1 MEQHIFN
8 FAPHVD
14 RVTKEKWEDSGR
26 CVLVRSPNPYKF
38 SQLDFI
44 QLSSDQSVQYFLKT
58 TSIRTPKSCTP
69 DLLAR
74 AFQKLKTGSLEE
86 DLTISTLRDGY
97 ISPSPVE
104 MTSQRQDLATSSY
117 SKQAPAT
124 ITANPVSVAAHRTET
139 MTSTQELSNDCA
151 LDLSTKVVDDI
162 MPQLLPEDQMS
173 RVSTHAKRTLTESED
188 PIGPPKKKVTKE
200 VGIEAR
206 QEPPFYITKLQST
219 ALLMYCDILQRLST
233 VILDPEIG

>member
-1 MEQHIFN
+1 MIPRFKKKGEWTSVWALCEVFGQFGKLCVVKPDEVPFICCLCMFCCRSWQQLEQHIVN

-14 RVTKEKWEDSGR
+14 RVTKEKWEDNGR

-38 SQLDFI
+38 SQLDYI

-58 TSIRTPKSCTP
+58 ASIRTPKSCTP

-74 AFQKLKTGSLEE
+74 ACQKLQAGSLEE

-104 MTSQRQDLATSSY
+104 MTSQGQELATSSY
-117 SKQAPAT
+117 SEQAPAA

-151 LDLSTKVVDDI
+151 LDLST
-162 MPQLLPEDQMS
+162 
-173 RVSTHAKRTLTESED
+173 
-188 PIGPPKKKVTKE
+188 
-200 VGIEAR
+200 
-206 QEPPFYITKLQST
+206 
-219 ALLMYCDILQRLST
+219 
-233 VILDPEIG
+233 